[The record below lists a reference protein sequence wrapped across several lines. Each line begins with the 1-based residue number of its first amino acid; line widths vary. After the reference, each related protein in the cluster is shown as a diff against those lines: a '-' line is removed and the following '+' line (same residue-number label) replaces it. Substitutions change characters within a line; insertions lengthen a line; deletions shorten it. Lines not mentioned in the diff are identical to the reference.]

1 MTKQAA
7 PRRTSRAFYSDR
19 LPPSSQALRSAGMD
33 RALPMSTGA
42 EGVET
47 AIKLRAQWAMS

>member
-1 MTKQAA
+1 VT
-7 PRRTSRAFYSDR
+7 
-19 LPPSSQALRSAGMD
+19 GMD

-47 AIKLRAQWAMS
+47 AIKCARKWAYT